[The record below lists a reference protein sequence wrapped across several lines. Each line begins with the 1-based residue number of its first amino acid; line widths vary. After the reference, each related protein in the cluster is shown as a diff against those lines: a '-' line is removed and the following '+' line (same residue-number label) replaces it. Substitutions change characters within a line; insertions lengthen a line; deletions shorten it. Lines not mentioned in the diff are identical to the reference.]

1 MGWLIS
7 RFTSDCD
14 KLSRIIA
21 WGTLDLVWALC
32 LVLIISVILIVL
44 NPVLGLLVLSVV
56 PPLIVISAIFQKKLL
71 LSSRDTRK
79 FNSIYGVFFGCLARI
94 AHE

>member
-1 MGWLIS
+1 MVEAGS
-7 RFTSDCD
+7 C
-14 KLSRIIA
+14 
-21 WGTLDLVWALC
+21 LC
-32 LVLIISVILIVL
+32 
-44 NPVLGLLVLSVV
+44 VLSGIHDLGDLARLEPGARSAV
-56 PPLIVISAIFQKKLL
+56 PPLIIISVIFQKKLL

>member
-1 MGWLIS
+1 MVEAGS
-7 RFTSDCD
+7 C
-14 KLSRIIA
+14 
-21 WGTLDLVWALC
+21 LC
-32 LVLIISVILIVL
+32 
-44 NPVLGLLVLSVV
+44 VLSGIHDLGRLARLARLEPGARSTV
-56 PPLIVISAIFQKKLL
+56 PPLIIISVIFQKKLL